1 MAKTYTQLLPSIDR
15 RLSTWISMFEKSG
28 SQEKGPAGPTITI
41 SRQYGCEGFP
51 LAEALKKIFEDKTGE
66 EWNIYDKAL
75 LKKVSEEEELSIRLL
90 EGLGDLTKLWDS
102 LPVSIPGRM
111 PHSQMY
117 RRIVEHLIGIARLGR
132 AIIIGRGGAVVT
144 QGFPNCYHFR
154 LEASFGFRA
163 ASMGRRLGLPLP
175 EAEKHVKENQE
186 AREKF
191 ISKYLN
197 VSTADHSFFDA
208 IYNNERHSVAE
219 VAWSIFAYIM
229 QDWQGKGGR

>member
-1 MAKTYTQLLPSIDR
+1 MAKTYTQLIPSIDR
-15 RLSTWISMFEKSG
+15 RLSTWISMVEKSR
-28 SQEKGPAGPTITI
+28 SREKEPIGPTITI

-90 EGLGDLTKLWDS
+90 EGLGGPTRLLDS
-102 LPVSIPGRM
+102 LPVTIPGRM

-117 RRIVEHLIGIARLGR
+117 RRLMEHLIAIAGLGR
-132 AIIIGRGGAVVT
+132 AIIIGRGGAVIT
-144 QGFPNCYHFR
+144 QGLPNCYHFR

-175 EAEKHVKENQE
+175 VAETHVKENQE

-191 ISKYLN
+191 FSKYLN

-208 IYNNERHSVAE
+208 IYNNERHSAAE
-219 VAWSIFAYIM
+219 IAWSIFAYVM
-229 QDWQGKGGR
+229 QDWQGKGGC

>member
-1 MAKTYTQLLPSIDR
+1 MAKTYTQLIPSIDR
-15 RLSTWISMFEKSG
+15 RLSTWISMVEKSK
-28 SQEKGPAGPTITI
+28 SPEKAPIGPTITI

-51 LAEALKKIFEDKTGE
+51 LAETLKKIFEEKTGE

-90 EGLGDLTKLWDS
+90 EGLGGPTELLD
-102 LPVSIPGRM
+102 SIPVTILKRM
-111 PHSQMY
+111 PHSEMY
-117 RRIVEHLIGIARLGR
+117 RRLMQHLIAIARLGR

-144 QGFPNCYHFR
+144 QGLPNCYHFR

-163 ASMGRRLGLPLP
+163 ASLGRRLGLPLS
-175 EAEKHVKENQE
+175 EAETHVKAHEE

-191 ISKYLN
+191 FSKYLN

-208 IYNNERHSVAE
+208 IYNNERHSVE
-219 VAWSIFAYIM
+219 EIAWSIFAYVI
-229 QDWQGKGGR
+229 QDWQGKGS

>member
-15 RLSTWISMFEKSG
+15 RLSTWISMVERSKIR
-28 SQEKGPAGPTITI
+28 EKGPAGPTITL

-51 LAEALKKIFEDKTGE
+51 LAEELKKIFEEKSGE

-75 LKKVSEEEELSIRLL
+75 LKKVSEEEDLSIRLL
-90 EGLGDLTKLWDS
+90 EGLGDMTQLLDS
-102 LPVSIPGRM
+102 LPLPTLER
-111 PHSQMY
+111 PAHSQMY

-132 AIIIGRGGAVVT
+132 AIIIGRGGAVIT
-144 QGFPNCYHFR
+144 HGFPNCYHFR

-163 ASMGRRLGLPLP
+163 ASMARRLGLPLP
-175 EAEKHVKENQE
+175 EAEALVRENQE

-191 ISKYLN
+191 FSRHLN

-208 IYNNERHSVAE
+208 IYNNERHSVKE
-219 VAWSIFAYIM
+219 IAWSIFGYVM
-229 QDWQGKGGR
+229 QGWQGKEGS

>member
-15 RLSTWISMFEKSG
+15 RLSTWVSIAEKSRA
-28 SQEKGPAGPTITI
+28 QEQKVVHPTITI

-51 LAEALKKIFEDKTGE
+51 LAEALKKVFEEKTGE

-75 LKKVSEEEELSIRLL
+75 LQKVSEEEELSVKLL
-90 EGLGDLTKLWDS
+90 EGLGDMTELLDS
-102 LPVSIPGRM
+102 LPITIPGRM

-117 RRIVEHLIGIARLGR
+117 RRIAQHLIAIAKIGR
-132 AIIIGRGGAVVT
+132 AIIIGRGGTVVT

-154 LEASFGFRA
+154 LEASFGFRVA
-163 ASMGRRLGLPLP
+163 LMARRLGLTLP
-175 EAEKHVKENQE
+175 EAEVHVKENQE

-197 VSTADHSFFDA
+197 VKTSDHSFFDA
-208 IYNNERHSVAE
+208 VYNNERHSVAE
-219 VAWSIFAYIM
+219 IAWSIFAYVM
-229 QDWQGKGGR
+229 QDWQGKKVS

>member
-1 MAKTYTQLLPSIDR
+1 MARTYTQLIPSIDR
-15 RLSTWISMFEKSG
+15 RLSTWISMVEKSRAR
-28 SQEKGPAGPTITI
+28 EKAPIGPTITI

-51 LAEALKKIFEDKTGE
+51 LAEALKKVFEDKTRE

-90 EGLGDLTKLWDS
+90 EGLGDPTHLLD
-102 LPVSIPGRM
+102 SIPVTIIERM
-111 PHSQMY
+111 PHNQMY
-117 RRIVEHLIGIARLGR
+117 RRVIQHLIGVARLGR
-132 AIIIGRGGAVVT
+132 AIIIGRGGAVIT
-144 QGFPNCYHFR
+144 QDLPNCYHFR
-154 LEASFGFRA
+154 LEASFAFRA
-163 ASMGRRLGLPLP
+163 ASIARRLGLPLA
-175 EAEKHVKENQE
+175 EAEAHVKENQE

-191 ISKYLN
+191 FSNYLN

-219 VAWSIFAYIM
+219 IAWSIFAYVM